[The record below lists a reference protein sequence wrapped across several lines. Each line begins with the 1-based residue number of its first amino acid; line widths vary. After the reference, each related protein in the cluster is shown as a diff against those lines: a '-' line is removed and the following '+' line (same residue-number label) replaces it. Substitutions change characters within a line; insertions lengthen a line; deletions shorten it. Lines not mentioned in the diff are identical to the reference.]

1 VIYLC
6 APAARRTVAKAR
18 EALGSSGARIEI
30 RLLPPGAAMPAPA
43 RHKAARVRSAAAL
56 PPATPPPLQGSEAP
70 PAATPPLHRGAA
82 P

>member
-18 EALGSSGARIEI
+18 EALGGSGARIEI
-30 RLLPPGAAMPAPA
+30 RLLPPGAAMPAPT
-43 RHKAARVRSAAAL
+43 RHKAARARSAAAL
-56 PPATPPPLQGSEAP
+56 PPSATPPC
-70 PAATPPLHRGAA
+70 HRGAA